1 MTRAGESARKLRD
14 HGALELER
22 RGAAEQELERHKWI
36 FFRAHPYG
44 EGFNLGKRR
53 LGESAQ
59 QLFVVSEVPC
69 SAWAP
74 VYRHFADHKALL
86 GALAE
91 APLSEIEAL
100 TIRVRAEKDPL
111 LALELL
117 LRGTTALDLKS
128 PVIAQLLASPQ
139 RESRE
144 LRGSSPIGNCRRAD
158 PSRGRK
164 AKVIRS
170 DLKAETF
177 IVSFWA

>member
-1 MTRAGESARKLRD
+1 MMQEGQTTPSFNVLAKTAGV
-14 HGALELER
+14 GV
-22 RGAAEQELERHKWI
+22 GT
-36 FFRAHPYG
+36 
-44 EGFNLGKRR
+44 
-53 LGESAQ
+53 
-59 QLFVVSEVPC
+59 
-69 SAWAP
+69 

-111 LALELL
+111 VALELL
-117 LRGTTALDLKS
+117 LRGTTALELKS

-144 LRGSSPIGNCRRAD
+144 LTRQLAELEAAGELILA
-158 PSRGRK
+158 RGRK

-170 DLKAETF
+170 DLKAGDLHRLICGLDLAVRSGDKPAEAAARYVD
-177 IVSFWA
+177 IVLAGLRRPG